1 MQDYTIV
8 EAAEVVS
15 VVPLLAYGS
24 LVSDHLTHSLLSFQV
39 VANVH
44 NLMRQSALLFRRLEV
59 TEAMRAFFAQ

>member
-8 EAAEVVS
+8 ETAEVVS

-44 NLMRQSALLFRRLEV
+44 NLMQ
-59 TEAMRAFFAQ
+59 